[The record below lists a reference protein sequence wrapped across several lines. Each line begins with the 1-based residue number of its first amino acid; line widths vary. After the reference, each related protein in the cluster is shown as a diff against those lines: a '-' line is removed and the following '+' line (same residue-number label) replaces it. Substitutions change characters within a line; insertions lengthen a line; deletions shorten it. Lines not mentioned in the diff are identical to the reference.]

1 MATQAREFVLARM
14 REYMTS
20 TGGDEEILGLQVS
33 ATGLDSLD
41 LMELL
46 NEIEEAFEI
55 RVEDDTVS
63 GQTTVGEL
71 VTFIERQR
79 RVG

>member
-1 MATQAREFVLARM
+1 MAAQAREFVLGRM

-20 TGGDEEILGLQVS
+20 PGGDEEILGLQVS
-33 ATGLDSLD
+33 AAGLDSLD

-46 NEIEEAFEI
+46 NDIEEAFEI

-63 GQTTVGEL
+63 RQTTVGEL